1 MACAAIGAAVG
12 GAVWAVEIYTLQQG
26 IRLPHLIL
34 QHGICNELHTLA
46 GGILGSTPVATGL
59 TVLSTAL
66 AKTGASQVP
75 ELGANSLALV
85 TVAVAAPAVLL
96 VHKALRALAG
106 DTSGWRKKLLVY
118 GMPLLAVTA
127 VLGVPTGMLNT
138 TMTPELTTRFVI
150 GFGAGMAG
158 AVVREALT
166 QASAVAWIG
175 VERSGS
181 GMDYGLSEAQG
192 QDRIRSTVLS
202 TLGSCMLFAGSTAL
216 VMHALENWIDLGMA
230 PAGRSLL
237 SLSAAEVASR
247 VALRS
252 LLMQSVNE
260 LLEGIWRCL
269 PLAAYAH
276 GRGIK
281 LRYHNADA
289 GLINTPSKLAQRA
302 SGPITLR
309 KAAVFAA
316 ARMLDGMP
324 PNLLVQLSVSP
335 GQHAYWNGF
344 RIAAVL
350 MTGATMAR
358 TPVIAAHLLPLIEP
372 PAFVEAAPDSR
383 TSASCK
389 QLEPA
394 TSNDNDNDAAT
405 SVIVSI
411 SSDSSGPETSSQQS
425 QSISACTP
433 VSDRRLAWA

>member
-12 GAVWAVEIYTLQQG
+12 GAVWAVEIYSLQQG
-26 IRLPHLIL
+26 VRLPHLIL

-46 GGILGSTPVATGL
+46 GGILGSTLVATGL

-85 TVAVAAPAVLL
+85 TMATAAPAVLL
-96 VHKALRALAG
+96 IHKALRALVSDAP
-106 DTSGWRKKLLVY
+106 GWRGKLLVY

-127 VLGVPTGMLNT
+127 FLGVPTGVLNSS
-138 TMTPELTTRFVI
+138 MTPESATRFVI
-150 GFGAGMAG
+150 AFGAGMAG
-158 AVVREALT
+158 AVMREALT

-175 VERSGS
+175 VERSGI
-181 GMDYGLSEAQG
+181 GMDYGLSEAKG
-192 QDRIRSTVLS
+192 HDRICSTVLA

-216 VMHALENWIDLGMA
+216 VMHALENWTDLGMA

-237 SLSAAEVASR
+237 SLSAAQVASR
-247 VALRS
+247 TALRS
-252 LLMQSVNE
+252 LLMQSTNE

-276 GRGIK
+276 ERGIK
-281 LRYHNADA
+281 LRYRNGDA

-302 SGPITLR
+302 LDPMTLR

-316 ARMLDGMP
+316 ARTLDGVP
-324 PNLLVQLSVSP
+324 PNLLVQLAGAS
-335 GQHAYWNGF
+335 GHHGYWSGF

-358 TPVIAAHLLPLIEP
+358 TPVIAAHLLPLMEP
-372 PAFVEAAPDSR
+372 RAPAEAAPSSR
-383 TSASCK
+383 TSASCNQPGPVTGNGK
-389 QLEPA
+389 N
-394 TSNDNDNDAAT
+394 NDVAS
-405 SVIVSI
+405 SVMVSI
-411 SSDSSGPETSSQQS
+411 LPGSAPETSNSQAQS
-425 QSISACTP
+425 VSACTP